1 MIAIRTAG
9 TKVTPV
15 SFQEWKVKFEAEIK
29 AVKKK
34 EESDRIKAMPPKER
48 DEYKKN
54 AAKLSGRQLFARGGM
69 EVGEEDVEDDV
80 YSVDVSKYTRVEG
93 LIQDEEEL
101 GLENRWEY

>member
-34 EESDRIKAMPPKER
+34 EESDRVKAMPPKER
-48 DEYKKN
+48 DQYKKN
-54 AAKLSGRQLFARGGM
+54 AAKLSDRQLFARGEM
-69 EVGEEDVEDDV
+69 
-80 YSVDVSKYTRVEG
+80 
-93 LIQDEEEL
+93 EL
-101 GLENRWEY
+101 GEDMWRMMFTLLMFQSIREWKD